1 MDFELRRA
9 SEKIAKEQ
17 KERKEKARLKL
28 QKEKKAKEDA
38 RIQSEAIEAAQR
50 SRDVKESDFN
60 VTILNSSFIHLLFS
74 IQADQQ
80 MQENL
85 LAGRGIVF
93 YRLLEAVP
101 YQGSGDKIKLP
112 PSCFTDL
119 SDHGALD
126 KGPMYFQLSLIQKE
140 GSSGI
145 QGTDED
151 KRGTTHSGVLEF
163 TADEGSVGL
172 PPHVWNNLFSE
183 GFMES
188 PLVEVRYVWLP
199 KGTYAKLQP
208 ERAGFS
214 DLPNHKAILE
224 TSLRQHATLSK
235 GDIFTVNYGE
245 LEYKLRVLELK
256 PSSSVSVLETDIEVD
271 IVDPIESLEKTDQH
285 VLIPVVF
292 GTSQIGTVDEGK
304 FVYYKFS
311 IDNGTW
317 EKISSGS
324 SSIEVKLE
332 AETSEG
338 DTDLF
343 ISRHPL
349 IFPTRH
355 QHEWSSHDIGSKTLI
370 LSSKDKNLGA
380 GTYSIGVYGFKGMT
394 KYKVS
399 VSIQDNF
406 NQKLGQQ
413 ASSSSMSS
421 MELDTEQCR
430 NCKHYIP
437 SRTIAL
443 HEAYCSRHNVTCP
456 HVGCGIV
463 LRIEES
469 KNHIHCDRCGQAFQQ
484 VELKKHM
491 KVFHE
496 PLQCP
501 CGIILEKEQMVEHQ
515 ASACPL
521 RLISCRFCG
530 DMVQA
535 GSSAM
540 DVRDRL
546 RGLSEHESVCG
557 SRTAP
562 CDSCGRS
569 VMLKEMDIHQI
580 AVHQKG

>member
-9 SEKIAKEQ
+9 REKLEKEQ
-17 KERKEKARLKL
+17 RERKERARLKV
-28 QKEKKAKEDA
+28 QKEKKAKEEA
-38 RIQSEAIEAAQR
+38 QKQKEAIEAVQR
-50 SRDVKESDFN
+50 SRRIDAAQAQLK
-60 VTILNSSFIHLLFS
+60 
-74 IQADQQ
+74 ADQQ

-101 YQGSGDKIKLP
+101 YQGGGDKIKLP
-112 PSCFTDL
+112 PSCFTEL
-119 SDHGALD
+119 SDQGAFD
-126 KGPMYFQLSLIQKE
+126 KGPIYFQLSLVHEESSSSIQDTDKE
-140 GSSGI
+140 K
-145 QGTDED
+145 QGT
-151 KRGTTHSGVLEF
+151 TNSGVLEF

-183 GFMES
+183 GTSKS

-208 ERAGFS
+208 ERVGFS

-224 TSLRQHATLSK
+224 TCLRQHATLSQ
-235 GDIFTVNYGE
+235 GDILTVNYGE
-245 LEYKLRVLELK
+245 LAYKLRVLELK

-271 IVDPIESLEKTDQH
+271 IVDPDTSSEKTDEH
-285 VLIPVVF
+285 VLMPVVF
-292 GTSQIGTVDEGK
+292 GMSQIGTVDEGK

-311 IDNGTW
+311 IDNVTW
-317 EKISSGS
+317 EKLSSGDS
-324 SSIEVKLE
+324 CIEVKLE
-332 AETSEG
+332 SETNGG

-380 GTYSIGVYGFKGMT
+380 GTFSIGIYGFKGMT
-394 KYKVS
+394 KYKIS
-399 VSIQDNF
+399 VMVQDNF
-406 NQKLGQQ
+406 NQKVSQQ
-413 ASSSSMSS
+413 ASPSVSSIEM
-421 MELDTEQCR
+421 DTEQCR

-437 SRTIAL
+437 IRTIAL
-443 HEAYCSRHNVTCP
+443 HEAYCSRHNVVCQRA
-456 HVGCGIV
+456 GCGVV

-484 VELKKHM
+484 VELEKHM

-496 PLQCP
+496 PLHCP

-515 ASACPL
+515 ASVCPL

-546 RGLSEHESVCG
+546 RGLCEHESICG

-562 CDSCGRS
+562 CDSCGRA
-569 VMLKEMDIHQI
+569 VMLKDMDIHQI